1 MSLLVAL
8 TTVLGFTVI
17 DHWLL
22 VGPRLVRRDIW
33 RFGLQLPP
41 VLIMLVLTTPRL
53 YLRWY
58 QSCWASHSTR
68 RCAATC
74 EEIIAILV
82 GSDRAE
88 AACSAEGVRRALTD
102 LGIAHSASGTRA
114 YVTVST
120 GVTTVE
126 PGGDYSHERA
136 VRLADVALYATKAR
150 PGRLVLPC
158 TGG

>member
-1 MSLLVAL
+1 
-8 TTVLGFTVI
+8 
-17 DHWLL
+17 
-22 VGPRLVRRDIW
+22 
-33 RFGLQLPP
+33 
-41 VLIMLVLTTPRL
+41 MLVLTTPRL

-150 PGRLVLPC
+150 GRDGWSFHAPEDEAAGAALGERQPPDAPRADRFPK
-158 TGG
+158 TAS